1 MNEWQAETIATIT
14 RNYPFDRQRE
24 IFTEKCAELIRAV
37 QHTKTGGSTIT
48 TYNDFINALAA
59 VSVMVDE
66 MTAYI
71 GEQVLEKPRTRFLD
85 SQLIQLYR
93 ETAQTERDTT

>member
-1 MNEWQAETIATIT
+1 MAGRNNSDYHTELSVRQAARDFHRKVRRT
-14 RNYPFDRQRE
+14 
-24 IFTEKCAELIRAV
+24 
-37 QHTKTGGSTIT
+37 HTSCT

-71 GEQVLEKPRTRFLD
+71 GEQVLEKTRTRFLD